1 MTKKRKKN
9 ITEIAEGVPS
19 NFQFGLIVG
28 TAIFWTEFIQD
39 VISYFT
45 SKPLNGET
53 TMLVSFITALIFTV
67 LTFLILRFYVQI
79 REKLK
84 KIKF

>member
-1 MTKKRKKN
+1 MAKKRKKN
-9 ITEIAEGVPS
+9 ITEIAEAVPS

-28 TAIFWTEFIQD
+28 SAIFWTEFIQD
-39 VISYFT
+39 IISYYT
-45 SKPLNGET
+45 AKSENGESAI
-53 TMLVSFITALIFTV
+53 LVSFITAILFTI
-67 LTFLILRFYVQI
+67 LTFLILRFYVTI